1 MDRIARFHHW
11 HIHIRLFQD
20 SAIYYCLSRSER
32 RLSFSPAIYNSPRP
46 RAIQMHSVITDILC
60 NHCNTSITA
69 FNPHPAIRRHKNIS
83 LAKLFSLMD
92 TLSCTEAS
100 MFLSKSTP
108 PFLFSLA
115 QTYTPKLIVVLAHE
129 LTTRR
134 DGSICWHRWKEWV
147 EAMILVVFVP
157 NLDVLNVFHIH
168 VDERYRLSIFTWPI
182 ARRPSTQTCRS

>member
-1 MDRIARFHHW
+1 MSCVLVAYLVIVVILCNNCCISRVFPKFNGSHCPLSSLTYPHTALSGQRYLL
-11 HIHIRLFQD
+11 LFKSKWQ
-20 SAIYYCLSRSER
+20 A
-32 RLSFSPAIYNSPRP
+32 SFSPAIYNSPRP

-83 LAKLFSLMD
+83 LAKLFSYMD

-115 QTYTPKLIVVLAHE
+115 LTYTPKLIVVLAHE
-129 LTTRR
+129 STSRR
-134 DGSICWHRWKEWV
+134 DGSICWHR
-147 EAMILVVFVP
+147 
-157 NLDVLNVFHIH
+157 
-168 VDERYRLSIFTWPI
+168 
-182 ARRPSTQTCRS
+182 